1 MEYLKANFEITIM
14 NKNKEEIK
22 KKRVGTAEAAI
33 TSALA
38 IFTNLPES
46 NTNTIKIINAYIL
59 KSNLADIKEEY
70 P

>member
-1 MEYLKANFEITIM
+1 M
-14 NKNKEEIK
+14 NNNSQEIK

-46 NTNTIKIINAYIL
+46 NTNIIKIINAYIL
-59 KSNLADIKEEY
+59 KSSIADIKEAY